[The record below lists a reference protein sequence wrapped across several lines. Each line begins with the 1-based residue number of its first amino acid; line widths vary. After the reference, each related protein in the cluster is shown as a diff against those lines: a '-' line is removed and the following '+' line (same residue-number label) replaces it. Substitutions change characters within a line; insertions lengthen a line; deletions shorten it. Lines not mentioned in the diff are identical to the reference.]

1 MPKKNGV
8 SYKVSRNG
16 SADDWYW
23 EVISDRNIIARGLAP
38 TSAQARAQAISSSFR
53 QLKELWGKRRYLV
66 RMALSYLMAV
76 GAANFSHARIR

>member
-38 TSAQARAQAISSSFR
+38 TSAQARAQAI
-53 QLKELWGKRRYLV
+53 KV
-66 RMALSYLMAV
+66 
-76 GAANFSHARIR
+76 AASHALRQPEGEPSTPLFEGLKAIEAP

>member
-38 TSAQARAQAISSSFR
+38 TRAQARAQAVTVAASYALR
-53 QLKELWGKRRYLV
+53 QPEGEPPTPPFEGLKAIE
-66 RMALSYLMAV
+66 AP
-76 GAANFSHARIR
+76 